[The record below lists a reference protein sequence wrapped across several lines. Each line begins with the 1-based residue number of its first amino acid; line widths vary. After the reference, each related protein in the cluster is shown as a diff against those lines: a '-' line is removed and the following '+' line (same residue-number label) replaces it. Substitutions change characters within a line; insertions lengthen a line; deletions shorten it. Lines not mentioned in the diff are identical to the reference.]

1 MLYTLSDIQTI
12 LQNGFEY
19 TLPDT
24 IQRTLE
30 RIENEINNS
39 AIKKMYATPNTTTYP
54 PKENRHN
61 NNNNNNNNTYVSS
74 SIPNHRLN
82 REKEKEKELSWENI
96 RNFKITKIEK
106 KEGTDKIM
114 NDIRICLNKM
124 SNKNY
129 DTQKTSIFELLSN
142 MNTDSDSEKEELH
155 KVAITVF
162 DIASTN
168 KFYSEMYAKI
178 YKELIDTYPIFQTL
192 LNDFLLQFL
201 NTVSDLKYVDPNVDY
216 DAFCNYNKLND
227 RKKATAVFIIHMMKQ
242 SVIVPRDVIDIIH
255 HLIVKMELCMNT
267 ESQLNELEEMTELVN
282 LFVLEGYSFL
292 SSSVFTP
299 FRIEDKDSETCIWQ
313 LILGK
318 IREFSQLKVKDKK
331 SLSSRVIFKYMDLCS
346 FIDKNNV
353 K

>member
-12 LQNGFEY
+12 FQNGFEY

-24 IQRTLE
+24 IVQTLA

-39 AIKKMYATPNTTTYP
+39 AIKKMYASTTTTTNTTNYETIP
-54 PKENRHN
+54 RNKPMPNNHN
-61 NNNNNNNNTYVSS
+61 HNH
-74 SIPNHRLN
+74 NHRLN

-96 RNFKITKIEK
+96 RSFKITKIDK

-129 DTQKTSIFELLSN
+129 DIQKTSIFELLSS
-142 MNTDSDSEKEELH
+142 MDSDEKEELH
-155 KVAITVF
+155 KVAITIF

-178 YKELIDTYPIFQTL
+178 YKDLIDTYPIFQTL

-201 NTVSDLKYVDPNVDY
+201 STVSDLKYVDPNIDY

-227 RKKATAVFIIHMMKQ
+227 KKKATAVFIIHMMKQ
-242 SVIVPRDVIDIIH
+242 SVLLPRDILDIIQ
-255 HLIVKMELCMNT
+255 HLIIKMELCMNT
-267 ESQLNELEEMTELVN
+267 ELQLNELEEMTELVN
-282 LFVLEGYSFL
+282 LFVLEGYTFL
-292 SSSVFTP
+292 SHESNSS
-299 FRIEDKDSETCIWQ
+299 EIWQ
-313 LILGK
+313 QILVK

-331 SLSSRVIFKYMDLCS
+331 SLSSRVIFKYMDLCT
-346 FIDKNNV
+346 FIDK
-353 K
+353 KK

>member
-12 LQNGFEY
+12 FQNGFEY

-24 IQRTLE
+24 ILQMLD
-30 RIENEINNS
+30 RIEHEINNS
-39 AIKKMYATPNTTTYP
+39 AIKKMYATITTT
-54 PKENRHN
+54 
-61 NNNNNNNNTYVSS
+61 NNNNNTYDHTSIPRNKEIRSHLS
-74 SIPNHRLN
+74 SIPSNHRLN
-82 REKEKEKELSWENI
+82 REREKELSWENI
-96 RNFKITKIEK
+96 RSFKITKIEK
-106 KEGTDKIM
+106 KEGTDKII

-129 DTQKTSIFELLSN
+129 DTQKTSIFELLS
-142 MNTDSDSEKEELH
+142 SLDSEKDKEELH
-155 KVAITVF
+155 KVAIAIF

-178 YKELIDTYPIFQTL
+178 YKELIGEYPIFQTL

-201 NTVSDLKYVDPNVDY
+201 STISDLKYVDPNIDY

-227 RKKATAVFIIHMMKQ
+227 RKKATSVFIIHMMKQ
-242 SVIVPRDVIDIIH
+242 SVLLPHDVLDIIQ
-255 HLIVKMELCMNT
+255 HLIVKMEVCMNT

-282 LFVLEGYSFL
+282 LFVLEGYAFL
-292 SSSVFTP
+292 SSS
-299 FRIEDKDSETCIWQ
+299 DLLKDSVPIWQ
-313 LILGK
+313 QILVK
-318 IREFSQLKVKDKK
+318 IRDFSKLKVKDKK

-346 FIDKNNV
+346 FIDK

>member
-1 MLYTLSDIQTI
+1 MLYTLSEIQTI
-12 LQNGFEY
+12 FQNGFEY
-19 TLPDT
+19 ILPDT
-24 IQRTLE
+24 ILQMLD

-39 AIKKMYATPNTTTYP
+39 AIKKMYASITTTNNNIYDHTP
-54 PKENRHN
+54 IPRNKDIRTHSSIPSN
-61 NNNNNNNNTYVSS
+61 NNNNNNNN
-74 SIPNHRLN
+74 HRLH

-96 RNFKITKIEK
+96 RNFKVTKIEK
-106 KEGTDKIM
+106 KEGTDKLM

-142 MNTDSDSEKEELH
+142 LDKEELH
-155 KVAITVF
+155 KVAITIF

-178 YKELIDTYPIFQTL
+178 YKELFDLYPIFQTL
-192 LNDFLLQFL
+192 LTDFLLQFL
-201 NTVSDLKYVDPNVDY
+201 NTVSDLKYVDPNIDY

-242 SVIVPRDVIDIIH
+242 SVIVPRDILDIIQ

-282 LFVLEGYSFL
+282 LFILEGYVFL
-292 SSSVFTP
+292 SSVSV
-299 FRIEDKDSETCIWQ
+299 ENQLWQ
-313 LILGK
+313 QILVK

-346 FIDKNNV
+346 FIDKNNI
-353 K
+353 

>member
-12 LQNGFEY
+12 FQNGFEY

-24 IQRTLE
+24 IVQTLA

-39 AIKKMYATPNTTTYP
+39 AIKKMYATTTTTTTTNYETIP
-54 PKENRHN
+54 RNKPIPNNHN
-61 NNNNNNNNTYVSS
+61 H
-74 SIPNHRLN
+74 NHRLN
-82 REKEKEKELSWENI
+82 KEKELSWENI
-96 RNFKITKIEK
+96 RSFKITKIDK

-129 DTQKTSIFELLSN
+129 DTQKTSIFELLSS
-142 MNTDSDSEKEELH
+142 MDSESEKE
-155 KVAITVF
+155 KVAITIF

-178 YKELIDTYPIFQTL
+178 YKDLIDIYPIFQTL

-201 NTVSDLKYVDPNVDY
+201 STVSDLKYVDPNVDY

-227 RKKATAVFIIHMMKQ
+227 KKKATAVFIIHMMKQ
-242 SVIVPRDVIDIIH
+242 SVLLPRDILDIIQ
-255 HLIVKMELCMNT
+255 HLIIKIELCMNS
-267 ESQLNELEEMTELVN
+267 ELQLNELEEMTELVN
-282 LFVLEGYSFL
+282 LFVLEGYTFL
-292 SSSVFTP
+292 SSIVA
-299 FRIEDKDSETCIWQ
+299 DDSSEIWQ
-313 LILGK
+313 QILVK
-318 IREFSQLKVKDKK
+318 IREFSQLKVKDRK

-346 FIDKNNV
+346 FIDK
-353 K
+353 KI

>member
-1 MLYTLSDIQTI
+1 MLYTLSEIQTI
-12 LQNGFEY
+12 FQNGFEY

-24 IQRTLE
+24 IQLMLD

-39 AIKKMYATPNTTTYP
+39 AIKKMYATTTEHNNSTSTLRN
-54 PKENRHN
+54 KENRPHPPLSSSSSN
-61 NNNNNNNNTYVSS
+61 NNRN
-74 SIPNHRLN
+74 
-82 REKEKEKELSWENI
+82 KEKELSWENI
-96 RNFKITKIEK
+96 RSFKITKIEK

-129 DTQKTSIFELLSN
+129 DTQKTSIFELLSSIDDN
-142 MNTDSDSEKEELH
+142 PNDLE
-155 KVAITVF
+155 KVAITIF

-178 YKELIDTYPIFQTL
+178 YKELIGEYPIFEKL

-201 NTVSDLKYVDPNVDY
+201 STVSDLKYVDPNIDY

-227 RKKATAVFIIHMMKQ
+227 KKKATAVFIIHMMKQ
-242 SVIVPRDVIDIIH
+242 SVVLPKDILDILQ
-255 HLIVKMELCMNT
+255 HLIIKMELCMNT

-282 LFVLEGYSFL
+282 LFVLEGYTFL
-292 SSSVFTP
+292 SSISSSSSS
-299 FRIEDKDSETCIWQ
+299 SETQLWQ
-313 LILGK
+313 QILVK
-318 IREFSQLKVKDKK
+318 IREFSQLKVKEKK

-346 FIDKNNV
+346 FIDKN

>member
-12 LQNGFEY
+12 FQNGFEY

-24 IQRTLE
+24 IVQTLA

-39 AIKKMYATPNTTTYP
+39 AIKKMYATTTTTTNTTNYETIP
-54 PKENRHN
+54 RNKPMPNNHN
-61 NNNNNNNNTYVSS
+61 HNH
-74 SIPNHRLN
+74 NHRLN

-96 RNFKITKIEK
+96 RSFKITKIDK

-129 DTQKTSIFELLSN
+129 DIQKTSIFELLSS
-142 MNTDSDSEKEELH
+142 MDSDEKEELH
-155 KVAITVF
+155 KVAITIF

-178 YKELIDTYPIFQTL
+178 YKDLIDTYPIFQTL

-201 NTVSDLKYVDPNVDY
+201 STVSDLKYVDPNIDY

-227 RKKATAVFIIHMMKQ
+227 KKKATAVFIIHMMKQ
-242 SVIVPRDVIDIIH
+242 SVLLPCDILDIIQ
-255 HLIVKMELCMNT
+255 HLIIKMELCMNT
-267 ESQLNELEEMTELVN
+267 ELQLNELEEMTELVN
-282 LFVLEGYSFL
+282 LFVLEGYTFL
-292 SSSVFTP
+292 SHESNSS
-299 FRIEDKDSETCIWQ
+299 DIWQ
-313 LILGK
+313 QILVK

-331 SLSSRVIFKYMDLCS
+331 SLSSRVIFKYMDLCT
-346 FIDKNNV
+346 FIDK
-353 K
+353 KK